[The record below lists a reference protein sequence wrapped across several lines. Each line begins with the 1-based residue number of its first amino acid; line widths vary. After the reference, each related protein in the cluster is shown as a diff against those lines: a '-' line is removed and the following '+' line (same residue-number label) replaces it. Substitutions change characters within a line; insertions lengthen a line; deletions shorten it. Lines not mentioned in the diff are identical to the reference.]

1 MASVKHGD
9 DDIIS
14 NAEGGWNYTPGHK
27 GNAREVRKLAR
38 ARRARAAEM
47 ALDPAPH
54 KLDVTFVGSEA
65 AWASFRARLTM
76 LYSKG
81 SGTLRVPGEPDVFYT
96 VFMGQPSISERRM
109 VEDGVLYEIGM
120 ELMEL

>member
-1 MASVKHGD
+1 MASVMHGGFP
-9 DDIIS
+9 IIS

-27 GNAREVRKLAR
+27 GNARQIRKLAR
-38 ARRARAAEM
+38 AKRARIADL

-54 KLDVTFVGSEA
+54 KLDVTFVGSES
-65 AWASFRARLTM
+65 AWAAFKVRLTNM
-76 LYSKG
+76 YARG
-81 SGTLRVPGEPDVFYT
+81 ADTLSVPGEPDVPLT
-96 VFMGQPSISERRM
+96 VFMGQPSIGERKV